1 MQYKDAVERL
11 LQRPLLL
18 SLVLVKVGAGVYIG
32 AFLGAFQYDDGFIIL
47 LNPHLDRTEMFA
59 GHLDHMVRPVLYATF
74 LLDRSFYGHHPAGYH
89 LLNLLLHLGSGLLV
103 YRILS
108 RAVTGE
114 SWLNWQIPFW
124 AALLFLIHP
133 IQTEAVTYISGRAS
147 ELMAFFYLLAFLLY
161 VKTSDPT
168 GHGVTGRLLIP
179 GAMASLLLSLGSKET
194 AMTFPLALLLW
205 DVLIRRL
212 NGAAL
217 RATFLS
223 AHLPFW
229 LVLLAAA
236 MWVWRHPRY
245 SVLAQFSLEVRPLWD
260 NLLSE
265 LHAVTYALRLF
276 FFPWEQNFDHDLPTM
291 HSLFQWPLPLDLV
304 VLGGLATLGLIMGRR
319 VPLLSFG
326 LGWFFVHLLPTS
338 LIPRADLLSE
348 RNLYLAS
355 IGLILAVV
363 VLVVLLLQRLTV
375 AVPYSRTS
383 RVAGYSLALPAVLVL
398 SLLTYQRNLLY
409 RDEVSLWSDTVRK
422 SPVKA
427 RPHNNLGHAYAMQGD
442 WDRAIEEFRIASRL
456 DPDYAL
462 AKNNLRDAYLHQVGR
477 E

>member
-1 MQYKDAVERL
+1 MQYKNAVERF
-11 LQRPLLL
+11 LQRPWLISLLL
-18 SLVLVKVGAGVYIG
+18 VTVGAGVYAG
-32 AFLGAFQYDDGFIIL
+32 TFLGAFQYDDGFTIL
-47 LNPHLDRTEMFA
+47 LNPHLDRADTFA
-59 GHLDHMVRPVLYATF
+59 GHLDHIVRPVLHATF
-74 LLDRSFYGHHPAGYH
+74 LLDRSLYGHHPAGYH
-89 LLNLLLHLGSGLLV
+89 LLNLLLHLGSSLLV

-114 SWLNWQIPFW
+114 SRQIPFW
-124 AALLFLIHP
+124 AALLFLVHP
-133 IQTEAVTYISGRAS
+133 IETEAVTYISGRAS
-147 ELMAFFYLLAFLLY
+147 GLMAFFYLSAFLLY

-168 GHGVTGRLLIP
+168 GHGVPSRLLMP
-179 GAMASLLLSLGSKET
+179 GAMAFLLLSLGSKET
-194 AMTFPLALLLW
+194 AMIFPLALLLW

-212 NGAAL
+212 DGPAL
-217 RATFLS
+217 RARFLS

-229 LVLLAAA
+229 LVVLASAVWA
-236 MWVWRHPRY
+236 WRHPRY

-304 VLGGLATLGLIMGRR
+304 ALGGLATVGLIMARR

-355 IGLILAVV
+355 TGLILAVV
-363 VLVVLLLQRLTV
+363 VLVVLFLQRLTV
-375 AVPYSRTS
+375 AAPYPWM
-383 RVAGYSLALPAVLVL
+383 VHVVGYSLALPAVLVL

-422 SPVKA
+422 SPAKA

-442 WDRAIEEFRIASRL
+442 WEEAIEEFRIAARL

-462 AKNNLRDAYLHQVGR
+462 AKKNLRDAYLHQVGR
-477 E
+477 Q